1 MAGTTLSEGGGS
13 LMNNRAWLLVMTAC
27 AAAAGGCETE
37 DLPIGQGP
45 VAGDAG
51 DHGSPGG
58 SAATAGR
65 GPLEAT
71 GGAGGAGGTGG
82 SISPGGDSSRGG
94 EGAGS
99 GEGGAGAGGAG
110 GEPPMLDCEALGVRE
125 NEGTAHLS
133 VDQYCEFVDAG
144 KPCPRTYDKAFEQM
158 APATCSEGNT
168 RFQLRQG
175 CGARTLEWNGGLFA
189 YSYSYDVAGNLVGAS
204 RYDDVAFGVCEEFG
218 ASRYVAGEDPFDC
231 EEATTCQP
239 CGNPPELAAD
249 CSDSGVDCSDGKLSD
264 LAGFCRRF
272 SDFFPGISQSGD
284 CPATLE
290 EAKALFEPSCADEI
304 DIEYQTGCDF
314 ESITL
319 RFADQRRATLT
330 YLGDELIRAQVSAMG
345 KLAELGFGP
354 CDELGNYWAGL
365 RTVACSSGWST
376 CSWCSPAGNPSDL
389 ADCPR

>member
-1 MAGTTLSEGGGS
+1 MKNS
-13 LMNNRAWLLVMTAC
+13 AWLLVMAGC
-27 AAAAGGCETE
+27 AVAAAGCETE

-51 DHGSPGG
+51 DHGDPGG

-65 GPLEAT
+65 GPVET
-71 GGAGGAGGTGG
+71 GGAGGTGG
-82 SISPGGDSSRGG
+82 SISTAGGNGGGGDGG
-94 EGAGS
+94 GS
-99 GEGGAGAGGAG
+99 GEGGGGAGGAA
-110 GEPPMLDCEALGVRE
+110 GEPSVLDCEALGLDE
-125 NEGTAHLS
+125 NEPTAHLS
-133 VDQYCEFVDAG
+133 VDQYCEFVEPDKA
-144 KPCPRTYDKAFEQM
+144 CPQTYEDAFEQLK
-158 APATCSEGNT
+158 PASCSEGNT